1 MYSRTLLHRS
11 LYINT
16 AFWARR
22 YGARSRN
29 MCNLRFFA
37 VRQRPMTPVLPRS
50 LPRIMLRQILS
61 CEPAPPILKGAS
73 PLLHRWASFVGTSGT
88 VSIAQGR
95 FTRFSRA
102 DGGGRRANIHTDGV
116 FVLEDAPNV
125 VFEHDRWCWIF
136 RPAADCC
143 ACNCECRVV
152 QCVSLSVQ
160 GARARHEPA
169 PSN

>member
-73 PLLHRWASFVGTSGT
+73 PLLHRWASSVGTVRDS
-88 VSIAQGR
+88 
-95 FTRFSRA
+95 F
-102 DGGGRRANIHTDGV
+102 
-116 FVLEDAPNV
+116 
-125 VFEHDRWCWIF
+125 
-136 RPAADCC
+136 
-143 ACNCECRVV
+143 NC
-152 QCVSLSVQ
+152 
-160 GARARHEPA
+160 ARASYKDQPGRQCPPPRKYPTGRGIRSRGFA
-169 PSN
+169 RCGFRGRSLVRDISLFGRLSTAALAIANAV